1 MKKSSFFLV
10 RNVNFFVTN
19 VTICHITKSDKDFCT
34 TCVAPSNISVYFRF
48 PQTEEEGRRRRH
60 EGVDNVELMLLDT
73 SIAHVTF
80 FEL

>member
-1 MKKSSFFLV
+1 MST
-10 RNVNFFVTN
+10 FFVTN

-48 PQTEEEGRRRRH
+48 PQTEEGRRRRH

>member
-48 PQTEEEGRRRRH
+48 PQTEEGRRRRH